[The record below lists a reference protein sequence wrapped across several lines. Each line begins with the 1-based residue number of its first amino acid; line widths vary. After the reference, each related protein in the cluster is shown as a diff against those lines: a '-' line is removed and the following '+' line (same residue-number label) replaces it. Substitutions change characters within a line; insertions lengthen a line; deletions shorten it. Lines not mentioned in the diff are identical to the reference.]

1 MDTTDIFAEA
11 FENSRYGALL
21 LEKATGRVMEVN
33 SAFLRICGRPRGE
46 VVGRSFWAPPLID
59 DAEAGAE
66 VFAHL
71 CAGGI
76 VEAAELP
83 LAARDGSRRLLEVS
97 GRELAGGVVHVEVQ
111 DVTARAGA
119 RIAERMDAQRGL
131 AARVAGEFGEM
142 RRALQAAG
150 EMLAQCA
157 KRGQATFIESD
168 EVRKAADSAG
178 AIARELQAYAG
189 QLEFETGRVQLNE
202 LIEDMRPVLQQMLGR
217 GVEFVADLSRDAS
230 PVMADPAQVRQILL
244 KLAANSGEAMQH
256 SGRFR
261 VATRNA
267 PTGDPTLER
276 AGDICSFAMLEVS
289 DQGPGFDD
297 ESWEHLYEPFF
308 TTKRNGKRGMGLA
321 AVHGIVHRMGGRLWA
336 RSEPGKGAWFRI
348 YLPLA
353 QTESVAAP
361 APAADRRS
369 PATILLMEQN
379 DGLRNV
385 VTNILKKRGYRVLA
399 ARGASDALEMA
410 TAQGPP
416 DLLIGE
422 REPLLAKHLAS
433 LQPELPTLAL
443 RGDSLGRPF
452 ELDMLLGKVREL
464 LQV

>member
-1 MDTTDIFAEA
+1 MGTSDVFARA

-21 LEKATGRVMEVN
+21 LEKATGRVMEAN
-33 SAFLRICGRPRGE
+33 SAFLRICGRPRGD
-46 VVGRSFWAPPLID
+46 VMGRSFWAPPLID
-59 DAEAGAE
+59 DAEAGVE
-66 VFAHL
+66 VLAHL
-71 CAGGI
+71 RAGGI
-76 VEAAELP
+76 VESVELP
-83 LAARDGSRRLLEVS
+83 LATGDGSCLLLEVS
-97 GRELAGGVVHVEVQ
+97 GRELAGGVVHVELQ
-111 DVTARAGA
+111 DATARAGA
-119 RIAERMDAQRGL
+119 RIAERMDAQRAL
-131 AARVAGEFGEM
+131 AARVAGEI
-142 RRALQAAG
+142 
-150 EMLAQCA
+150 LAKCA
-157 KRGQATFIESD
+157 KRGQATFVEPD
-168 EVRKAADSAG
+168 EVRKAAENAG

-189 QLEFETGRVQLNE
+189 QFELETGRVQLNE
-202 LIEDMRPVLQQMLGR
+202 LIEDMRPALQQMLGR
-217 GVEFVADLSRDAS
+217 GVEFVPDLGRDVA
-230 PVMADPAQVRQILL
+230 PAMADPAQVRQILL
-244 KLAANSGEAMQH
+244 KLAANAGEAMEH

-267 PTGDPTLER
+267 PAGDPALGR
-276 AGDICSFAMLEVS
+276 AGANCSFAMLEVS

-336 RSEPGKGAWFRI
+336 HSEPGKGACFRI
-348 YLPLA
+348 YLPRA
-353 QTESVAAP
+353 KAEPVAAP

-379 DGLRNV
+379 DGLRTV
-385 VTNILKKRGYRVLA
+385 VTNILNKRGYRVLA

-433 LQPELPTLAL
+433 RQPELPTLAL
-443 RGDSLGRPF
+443 RGGPDRARMELQKGT